1 MQKTTAAAALAL
13 TVITAAATLSGCS
26 MEQVSDGK
34 AEHKS
39 FELTGRQL
47 TVVTGDSKLELVP
60 VDRKADGD
68 GDGERQLDVTR
79 WFKASKLNGKV
90 GASWQ
95 MKDGNTLRLKT
106 KCSGVLVDCSNR
118 HRVEVPSDV
127 TVKVRAKDGHVVAN
141 GFSTPM
147 SIRSADGNVNV
158 SGASAPLKIRTQ
170 DGSVR
175 AEKLRSRS
183 VSAETHDGGVVLG
196 FRETPTSVRTSSHDG
211 STTVTTPRAPFRIKT
226 EAKDGSVD
234 VSLPR
239 QESSARSIEATSH
252 DGSITL
258 RSSS

>member
-1 MQKTTAAAALAL
+1 MKKTTAAAALAL
-13 TVITAAATLSGCS
+13 TVITTAATLSGCS

-34 AEHKS
+34 AKHKS

-47 TVVTGDSKLELVP
+47 TVVTGDGKLELVP

-68 GDGERQLDVTR
+68 GKRQLDVTR

-95 MKDGNTLRLKT
+95 LENGDTLRLKT

-118 HRVEVPSDV
+118 HRVEVPRDV
-127 TVKVRAKDGHVVAN
+127 SVKVRAQDGQVVAN

-147 SIRSADGNVNV
+147 SIRSSDGNVNV

-170 DGSVR
+170 DGRVR

-183 VSAETHDGGVVLG
+183 VSVATHDGYVVLG

-211 STTVTTPRAPFRIKT
+211 STTVTTPRAPFRIET

-239 QESSARSIEATSH
+239 QKSSSRSIEATSH
-252 DGSITL
+252 DGDITL
-258 RSSS
+258 RASS